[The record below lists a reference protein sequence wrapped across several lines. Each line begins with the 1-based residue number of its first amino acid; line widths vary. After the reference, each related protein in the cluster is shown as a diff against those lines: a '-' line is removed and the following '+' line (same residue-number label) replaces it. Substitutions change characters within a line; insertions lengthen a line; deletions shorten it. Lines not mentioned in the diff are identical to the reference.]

1 MMPNNIGIPIVT
13 FMAFPLL
20 ISLIAGLFIYKKFWK
35 GIFKRPRFELKAR
48 IWLGDLHRLTG
59 LWSSWL
65 VALITITSIWYFI
78 EELGGNAPPL
88 PAPVSYGWGG
98 SSDLPPDFSG
108 QTLERAVELALTE
121 VPGLEI
127 RRIGLGE
134 TLIIEGDLT
143 ANLVRPR
150 ANSVYLNTST
160 LEIIGSYKGEEL
172 GLHNR
177 ISEAADPLHFGYFG
191 GLISK
196 IIWFI
201 VGMFMTALSVTGFMI
216 YFTRLERIILSTK
229 ASNDPHKEEDI
240 QFP

>member
-1 MMPNNIGIPIVT
+1 M
-13 FMAFPLL
+13 
-20 ISLIAGLFIYKKFWK
+20 
-35 GIFKRPRFELKAR
+35 
-48 IWLGDLHRLTG
+48 
-59 LWSSWL
+59 
-65 VALITITSIWYFI
+65 
-78 EELGGNAPPL
+78 
-88 PAPVSYGWGG
+88 
-98 SSDLPPDFSG
+98 
-108 QTLERAVELALTE
+108 
-121 VPGLEI
+121 EI

-229 ASNDPHKEEDI
+229 ASNDPHKKEDI

>member
-1 MMPNNIGIPIVT
+1 
-13 FMAFPLL
+13 
-20 ISLIAGLFIYKKFWK
+20 
-35 GIFKRPRFELKAR
+35 
-48 IWLGDLHRLTG
+48 
-59 LWSSWL
+59 
-65 VALITITSIWYFI
+65 
-78 EELGGNAPPL
+78 
-88 PAPVSYGWGG
+88 
-98 SSDLPPDFSG
+98 FSG